1 MSERKSSIDN
11 TPAAMGSMSG
21 ETTLRFLLSVFHS
34 SPNAVSISDLEGNLR
49 LVNSRALQLFGHTD
63 DSDVIGRSIFA
74 WVSPEDHTVA
84 REALQQL
91 TTEGRVTQ
99 QRLQLRRRDGS
110 TFSGEVRSTLV
121 RSTIGGPTYLLF
133 SVEDRTAQHQ
143 YESALQAILKGTSA
157 SVGGSFF
164 HSFIRELSGILGMR
178 YAFVGRAL
186 EGSPA
191 RIRTQALCIDGEVRD
206 SLTFDLSGTPCEVEG
221 EDGLAFFPQ
230 GVRERFP
237 AAGFLRDWTAEAYLG
252 VTLRSTGGHFKGIL
266 AVIHDQ
272 PVHDTT
278 LARSII
284 GIFAAR
290 AAAEIGRL
298 EADEGLWENELR
310 LRSIIDHAPFGA
322 HMYELSGDGRLI
334 FAGHNQSAD
343 RILGVD
349 HHHLVGMTIE
359 EAWPPLAATQIPE
372 AYRRVARGDGA
383 YGENGI
389 QYEAD
394 GVNGTFEINAFQ
406 TGPNRMAVF
415 FRDVTERKAAEAAL
429 RAAKE
434 KAESADRAKT
444 ALLGNL
450 SHEFRTPIT
459 GILGMAD
466 LLRARAVDRD
476 AGEAINAI
484 VDSAHRL
491 HQSLD
496 AILKLGQLASGMVTP
511 AMRDID
517 VRTNVERVVDSFRH
531 AAATKGLELR
541 VEHQDRAAT
550 AHCDSQMLDDI
561 LRYLLDNAFK
571 YTKTGSIVVRTSMMR
586 LQGSDWCSLEVQ
598 DTGIGVAPEHYETI
612 FEEFKQVSEGYGREY
627 EGSGLGLTLA
637 RRMTVLLGGSLSVTS
652 HQGTGSTFTLRL
664 PSAQAPVAAGT
675 VSPDR
680 ARKVGTA
687 PVHPGL
693 PRVLIVEDN
702 FINKTV
708 IAEFLKHMCSTD
720 HARDGKTAIQ
730 MVRDQSY
737 DAVLMDINLGPGLN
751 GIETTKIIRGI
762 QGYKDTP
769 IVAVTGYTLPGDRER
784 LLAEGLNGYIPKPF
798 GREDIQNS
806 LREFLRR

>member
-1 MSERKSSIDN
+1 MAERRPSGDN
-11 TPAAMGSMSG
+11 TPASTGNISG
-21 ETTLRFLLSVFHS
+21 ETDLRFLLTVFHS

-49 LVNSRALQLFGHTD
+49 LVNSRALQLFGHAD
-63 DSDVIGRSIFA
+63 DSDVIGRSIFE
-74 WVSPEDHTVA
+74 WVSPEDRQPAQEALRQLMAEETVA
-84 REALQQL
+84 KL
-91 TTEGRVTQ
+91 
-99 QRLQLRRRDGS
+99 RLQLRRRDGS
-110 TFSGEVRSTLV
+110 TFSGEIRSTLI
-121 RSTIGGPTYLLF
+121 RSESGGPAYLLF

-164 HSFIRELSGILGMR
+164 HSFIRELSSILGMR

-186 EGSPA
+186 EENPGW
-191 RIRTQALCIDGEVRD
+191 IRTQALCVDGEVRD

-221 EDGLAFFPQ
+221 EDGLAIVPQ
-230 GVRERFP
+230 GVRERYP
-237 AAGFLRDWTAEAYLG
+237 AAGFLRDWNAESYLG
-252 VTLRSTGGHFKGIL
+252 VTLRSTSGHFKGIL

-298 EADEGLWENELR
+298 EADEGLWENER
-310 LRSIIDHAPFGA
+310 RMRSIIDHAPFGA
-322 HMYELSGDGRLI
+322 HVYELTAEGKLI

-343 RILGVD
+343 RILKVD
-349 HHHLVGMTIE
+349 HHRLVGLPIE

-372 AYRRVARGDGA
+372 AYRRVARGNGP
-383 YGENGI
+383 YGTNGI

-434 KAESADRAKT
+434 KAEAADRVKT

-466 LLRARAVDRD
+466 ILRERAIDHDGHETV
-476 AGEAINAI
+476 GAII
-484 VDSAHRL
+484 DSAHRL

-511 AMRDID
+511 AMQDLDI
-517 VRTNVERVVDSFRH
+517 RPNI
-531 AAATKGLELR
+531 
-541 VEHQDRAAT
+541 DRAADLFRHRAEAKGLALRMEYHNRPAT
-550 AHCDSQMLDDI
+550 VRCDSQMVDDI
-561 LRYLLDNAFK
+561 LRHLLDNAIK
-571 YTKTGSIVVRTSMMR
+571 YTNAGIIVVRTSLETIEDR
-586 LQGSDWCSLEVQ
+586 DWYTLEVQ
-598 DTGIGVAPEHYETI
+598 DTGIGVAAEHYETI
-612 FEEFKQVSEGYGREY
+612 FEEFKQVSEGYGRGY
-627 EGSGLGLTLA
+627 EGTGLGLTLS
-637 RRMTVLLGGSLSVTS
+637 RRMTELMGGSLRVTS
-652 HQGTGSTFTLRL
+652 QIGTGSTFTLRL
-664 PSAQAPVAAGT
+664 PATAASPGARPAD
-675 VSPDR
+675 PDR
-680 ARKVGTA
+680 ARHAETA
-687 PVHPGL
+687 APHTGM

-702 FINKTV
+702 FINKAV
-708 IAEFLKHMCSTD
+708 IAEFLKHVCNTE
-720 HARDGKTAIQ
+720 HARDGKTAIR
-730 MVRDQSY
+730 MAGENHY
-737 DAVLMDINLGPGLN
+737 DAVLMDINLGPGLD
-751 GIETTKIIRGI
+751 GIETTKVIRQI

-769 IVAVTGYTLPGDRER
+769 ILAVTGYTLPGDRER

-806 LREFLRR
+806 VRSFLHR